1 MNSVLQPAAGGCCSP
16 LLATTST
23 LGYHRQ
29 FTFDICQVR
38 KQAGEGS
45 WEQAAGEEEGA

>member
-23 LGYHRQ
+23 LGYYRQ